1 MKWLSPLSLSLVLLI
16 GLAHADEPAADKL
29 VECPAC
35 GVWQTSFGTA
45 PGMAGEIIV
54 IDGARLIIPSCG
66 IFDYVTAKSQV
77 VTPQDSTRN
86 AHDIAL
92 LLTMQRGSVLC
103 SVDDDTSW
111 RLEVSV
117 YAHSGGGG
125 VADFTL
131 KRGRGDLLSF
141 QAWNMNRDDP
151 CDAASAR
158 GSGACAMISKGLVY
172 KALAAEAKA
181 AYELA
186 TVIATPGNKHPSF
199 NVGRFAATVAR
210 FCEHRE
216 KDSGAG
222 AWPFAWAQACE
233 REILAGKLTEISA
246 SNACTRARLS
256 GTNTGAQTKSKLGP
270 CPFPNEAFDRTT
282 SSLAE

>member
-29 VECPAC
+29 VVCPAC
-35 GVWQTSFGTA
+35 GAWQTSFATA

-66 IFDYVTAKSQV
+66 I
-77 VTPQDSTRN
+77 
-86 AHDIAL
+86 
-92 LLTMQRGSVLC
+92 
-103 SVDDDTSW
+103 
-111 RLEVSV
+111 
-117 YAHSGGGG
+117 G

-131 KRGRGDLLSF
+131 KRGRENLLSF
-141 QAWNMNRDDP
+141 QAWDMNRDDP

-158 GSGACAMISKGLVY
+158 GSGACAMISKGLIY
-172 KALAAEAKA
+172 KALAAQAKA

-186 TVIATPGNKHPSF
+186 TVITTPRNKSPSF

-222 AWPFAWAQACE
+222 AWPFAWLK
-233 REILAGKLTEISA
+233 RVNGRSWPV
-246 SNACTRARLS
+246 S
-256 GTNTGAQTKSKLGP
+256 
-270 CPFPNEAFDRTT
+270 
-282 SSLAE
+282 

>member
-66 IFDYVTAKSQV
+66 IFDYVTAKSKV
-77 VTPQDSTRN
+77 VSPQDSTRH
-86 AHDIAL
+86 AHEIAL

-103 SVDDDTSW
+103 SIDDDTSW
-111 RLEVSV
+111 RLEASV
-117 YAHSGGGG
+117 YAHSGGSG
-125 VADFTL
+125 VTDFTL
-131 KRGRGDLLSF
+131 KRGREDL
-141 QAWNMNRDDP
+141 NRP
-151 CDAASAR
+151 
-158 GSGACAMISKGLVY
+158 
-172 KALAAEAKA
+172 
-181 AYELA
+181 
-186 TVIATPGNKHPSF
+186 PSF

-246 SNACTRARLS
+246 SNACTRARLN
-256 GTNTGAQTKSKLGP
+256 GTNAGTQTKSKLRP

-282 SSLAE
+282 SSLAD